1 VIPTPGGILRVAGL
15 VFFAVILQISGFGD
29 IRVLGGNADLVP
41 LIVAAIALFT
51 GSLSGAIAGF
61 SAGLLLDLAIGQHLG
76 ASSLVL
82 TAMGYWVGRYR
93 EIRDP
98 AHGLIPV
105 PVAAVATLGYV
116 VGMAAVSFMLEID
129 ANVSPVVFR
138 EMLMTV
144 VLNSLLALPFFAL
157 VRRVLRPVLAVDP
170 SERRRRQ
177 RMAPETGP
185 IGLRGLDLNP

>member
-1 VIPTPGGILRVAGL
+1 VAAL
-15 VFFAVILQISGFGD
+15 VFLAVVLQISGIGD
-29 IRVLGGNADLVP
+29 IRVLGGNADLIP

-51 GSLSGAIAGF
+51 GSVPGAISGF
-61 SAGLLLDLAIGQHLG
+61 CAGLLVDLAIGAHLG

-82 TAMGYWVGRYR
+82 TAVGYWVGRYR
-93 EIRDP
+93 EVRDP
-98 AHGLIPV
+98 AHGLIPI

-116 VGMAAVSFMLEID
+116 IGMAVVSFMLEID
-129 ANVSPVVFR
+129 ASVSPVVFR

-144 VLNSLLALPFFAL
+144 LLNALLALPFFAL

-170 SERRRRQ
+170 AERRRKR

-185 IGLRGLDLNP
+185 IGLRGLEI